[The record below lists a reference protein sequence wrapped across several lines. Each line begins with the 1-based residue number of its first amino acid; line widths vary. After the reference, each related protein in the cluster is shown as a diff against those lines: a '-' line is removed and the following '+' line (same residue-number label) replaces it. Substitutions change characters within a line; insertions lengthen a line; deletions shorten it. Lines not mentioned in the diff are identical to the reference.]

1 MMKAWRASSINDD
14 EYAAV
19 VYADT
24 ATRAKA
30 VVMSDPYYWDCEYI
44 YIRVNRIKSMDDLYD
59 HEYVMNWD
67 KDADR
72 LALVKEGWCCID
84 DFRDDCKVCIG
95 KEYCSEWDSDL

>member
-1 MMKAWRASSINDD
+1 MKAWRACNINDD
-14 EYAAV
+14 EYATV

-30 VVMSDPYYWDCEYI
+30 VVMADDYFWDCEYI

-72 LALVKEGWCCID
+72 LALVKEGWRCD
-84 DFRDDCKVCIG
+84 DFFRDDCKACIG
-95 KEYCSEWDSDL
+95 KEYCSEWDPDL